1 VESTL
6 LAGGQPKKKEMEILG
21 IQLEDM
27 QIEEGRF
34 G

>member
-6 LAGGQPKKKEMEILG
+6 FGWRKIKKKEKEKIGILG

-27 QIEEGRF
+27 QI
-34 G
+34 